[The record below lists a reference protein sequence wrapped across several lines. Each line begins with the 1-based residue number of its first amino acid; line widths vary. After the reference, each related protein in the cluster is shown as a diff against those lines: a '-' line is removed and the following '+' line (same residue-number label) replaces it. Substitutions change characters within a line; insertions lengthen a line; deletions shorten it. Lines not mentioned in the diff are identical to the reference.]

1 MINNELITLA
11 IFKNMKI
18 LSSLITI
25 ALTTIPISNMFAH
38 QAISKPSQ
46 IPQCPNPFPST
57 YKSSSKTKYVKIPEL
72 GVSIRVP
79 EDHRLIYI
87 KKEKRFTFMA
97 PPEYKSYQCSL
108 ANKVDYSSF
117 YRQPYYYGYT
127 VIENPKKQS
136 LSTILKE
143 TYKDTISIEKLG
155 KLRLN
160 NIDFLTTPI
169 DQGDPT
175 TGWFTPKSKPGI
187 IVKYSVFC
195 DCGSTYSDLTNDLSD
210 IKNIFE

>member
-1 MINNELITLA
+1 
-11 IFKNMKI
+11 
-18 LSSLITI
+18 
-25 ALTTIPISNMFAH
+25 
-38 QAISKPSQ
+38 
-46 IPQCPNPFPST
+46 
-57 YKSSSKTKYVKIPEL
+57 
-72 GVSIRVP
+72 
-79 EDHRLIYI
+79 
-87 KKEKRFTFMA
+87 MA

-117 YRQPYYYGYT
+117 YQNPYYHGYT
-127 VIENPKKQS
+127 VIENPRKQS

-160 NIDFLTTPI
+160 NIDFLTTPV

-175 TGWFTPKSKPGI
+175 TGWFMPKTKPGI

-195 DCGSTYSDLTNDLSD
+195 DCGSEYSNLTNDLSG
-210 IKNIFE
+210 IKNILE